1 VNLSVS
7 GFETGVLRGSV
18 WLELTAR
25 DRAMEDPEGSS
36 QQLSGPS
43 AVLKARK
50 TKGVDAGA
58 QPKAVSPVKA
68 WDSDASSVS
77 AESENDPVAA
87 TVVPFD
93 PVPPPRPLS
102 VRSRAPDDGTASTS
116 GKENEKEKE
125 LRVCS
130 VTWNMCGR
138 KFPSNLEPM
147 LAPLFGRGDDGDIV
161 RGWSAADDDEDGI
174 DTPCDI
180 LVVGVQE
187 APAMDGFVEGL
198 LAALGGDDEFVHL
211 AGVSLEP
218 GGWIQMEVFLRRE
231 LLPFVSDVRRDAVS
245 CGIGNVF
252 GNKGSVGVA
261 FTCAG
266 AKLCFLNAH
275 LAAHTEKVK
284 QRNAD
289 YHRIVRT
296 MFAPRGGG
304 KNGKSSSSN
313 MARRPKAK
321 ANAVAPADAPD
332 ETGALKPQTP
342 IDPQRPTPETPSL
355 FKGLLKRRAWT
366 AADGFDMCVFMGDLN
381 YRVEGN
387 RRAVDV
393 LLENR
398 MMDVMLAN
406 DQLAIEKAAGRVFS
420 GWSEADLKF
429 PPTYKLNRG
438 TADVYDTS
446 AKQRVP
452 SWTDRVLWRTK
463 AGGKVRCNDGADVY
477 TSAKGIRTSDH
488 LPVVARIKTTI
499 HDATLAAIQR
509 GGHLNTGSRSR
520 LCSVM

>member
-1 VNLSVS
+1 M
-7 GFETGVLRGSV
+7 SV

-187 APAMDGFVEGL
+187 APAMDGFV
-198 LAALGGDDEFVHL
+198 AAAAGDPRALHV
-211 AGVSLEP
+211 
-218 GGWIQMEVFLRRE
+218 
-231 LLPFVSDVRRDAVS
+231 
-245 CGIGNVF
+245 
-252 GNKGSVGVA
+252 VA
-261 FTCAG
+261 F
-266 AKLCFLNAH
+266 
-275 LAAHTEKVK
+275 
-284 QRNAD
+284 
-289 YHRIVRT
+289 RT
-296 MFAPRGGG
+296 DLEIDRGRDE
-304 KNGKSSSSN
+304 SQPSSN
-313 MARRPKAK
+313 T
-321 ANAVAPADAPD
+321 ANA
-332 ETGALKPQTP
+332 T
-342 IDPQRPTPETPSL
+342 SS
-355 FKGLLKRRAWT
+355 
-366 AADGFDMCVFMGDLN
+366 
-381 YRVEGN
+381 EGK
-387 RRAVDV
+387 
-393 LLENR
+393 
-398 MMDVMLAN
+398 
-406 DQLAIEKAAGRVFS
+406 KAR
-420 GWSEADLKF
+420 
-429 PPTYKLNRG
+429 
-438 TADVYDTS
+438 
-446 AKQRVP
+446 
-452 SWTDRVLWRTK
+452 
-463 AGGKVRCNDGADVY
+463 
-477 TSAKGIRTSDH
+477 
-488 LPVVARIKTTI
+488 
-499 HDATLAAIQR
+499 
-509 GGHLNTGSRSR
+509 
-520 LCSVM
+520 

>member
-1 VNLSVS
+1 M
-7 GFETGVLRGSV
+7 
-18 WLELTAR
+18 TAR
-25 DRAMEDPEGSS
+25 DSAMEGPEGSS
-36 QQLSGPS
+36 QPLAGPS
-43 AVLKARK
+43 AVLRARN
-50 TKGVDAGA
+50 TKPTEPGA

-68 WDSDASSVS
+68 WDSDGSSGS
-77 AESENDPVAA
+77 SENDPGAA

-93 PVPPPRPLS
+93 PVPPPRLLS
-102 VRSRAPDDGTASTS
+102 VRSRAPATDGYNYDDTASTS
-116 GKENEKEKE
+116 GRKPAQKE
-125 LRVCS
+125 LRVCA

-147 LAPLFGRGDDGDIV
+147 LAPLFGRGDDGDVV

-180 LVVGVQE
+180 LVIGVQE
-187 APAMDGFVEGL
+187 AAAMDGFVEGML
-198 LAALGGDDEFVHL
+198 SALGGDDEFVHL

-231 LLPFVSDVRRDAVS
+231 LLPLVSDVRRDAVS

-266 AKLCFLNAH
+266 AELCFLNAH

-296 MFAPRGGG
+296 MFAPRVGSQ
-304 KNGKSSSSN
+304 NGSISSSK
-313 MARRPKAK
+313 AVRKPKAK

-332 ETGALKPQTP
+332 ETGALKPHTP
-342 IDPQRPTPETPSL
+342 IDPHRPTPETPSR
-355 FKGLLKRRAWT
+355 FGGLLKRRAWT
-366 AADGFDMCVFMGDLN
+366 AAERFDMCVFMGDLN

-393 LLENR
+393 LLEND
-398 MMDVMLAN
+398 MMDVMLSN
-406 DQLAIEKAAGRVFS
+406 DQLGIEKAAGRAFS
-420 GWSEADLKF
+420 GWSEAELKF

-463 AGGKVRCNDGADVY
+463 TGGKVRCNNGADVY

-499 HDATLAAIQR
+499 FDANLAAIR
-509 GGHLNTGSRSR
+509 GGGHPSTGSRSR